1 VHQGLDVTQQTMG
14 TVTLWL
20 AGDVMTGRGIDQI
33 QAHPVA
39 PLLYERWVGDARDY
53 VRLAEQINGPVP
65 APVAPDYIWGDALA
79 EIERRQP
86 ELRLVNLETAVT
98 TSDEAW
104 PDKGINYRMH
114 PANIGCLTAARID
127 SCTLANNH
135 VLDWGR
141 PGLADTLHTLQQ
153 AGIQSA
159 GAGSNLETACA
170 PATLPLTGGAR
181 LLVFSWAG
189 PDSGVPTAWGATSQ
203 RSGVAL
209 LPDLTEA
216 SAQQVAARV
225 ARQRQPGDRV
235 MVSLHWGGNWGV
247 EVPQLH
253 RRFAQR
259 LIELGAAD
267 LVHGHSSHHPRPVE
281 VYRGR
286 LILYGCGDLINDYE
300 GIASQ
305 ERFDSSAVCLYFAQL
320 ARETGALKKLE
331 IVPMQLRR
339 LRLKHAQ
346 PSARHSLQSLFET
359 GSARFHTSLQAQAD
373 GSWQLRW

>member
-1 VHQGLDVTQQTMG
+1 MDTI
-14 TVTLWL
+14 TLWL
-20 AGDVMTGRGIDQI
+20 AGDVMTGRGIDQV

-39 PLLYERWVGDARDY
+39 PVLYESWVRDARDY
-53 VRLAEQINGPVP
+53 VRLAEQLNGPVP

-86 ELRLVNLETAVT
+86 EVRLVNLETAIT
-98 TSDEAW
+98 TSDQAW
-104 PDKGINYRMH
+104 PNKGIHYRMH

-127 SCTLANNH
+127 CCALANNH

-141 PGLADTLHTLQQ
+141 AGLIQTLHTLQQ
-153 AGIQSA
+153 AGIHSA
-159 GAGSNLETACA
+159 GAGSNADAACA
-170 PATLPLTGGAR
+170 PAPLPLAGGAR
-181 LLVFSWAG
+181 LLMFSWAT
-189 PDSGVPTAWGATSQ
+189 PDSGVPPSWSATAERAGI
-203 RSGVAL
+203 AL
-209 LPDLTEA
+209 LPDLNEA
-216 SAQQVAARV
+216 SAQQVAALV
-225 ARQRQPGDRV
+225 TRQRRPGDLV
-235 MVSLHWGGNWGV
+235 VVSLHWGGNWGV
-247 EVPQLH
+247 EVPQMH

-267 LVHGHSSHHPRPVE
+267 LVHGHSSHHPRPIE

-305 ERFDSSAVCLYFAQL
+305 ESFDPSAVCLYFAQL
-320 ARETGALKKLE
+320 SRETGALQQLE

-339 LRLKHAQ
+339 LRLAHAQ

-359 GSARFHTSLQAQAD
+359 EGRHFNTGVQTQAD
-373 GSWQLRW
+373 SSWRLRW

>member
-1 VHQGLDVTQQTMG
+1 MD

-20 AGDVMTGRGIDQI
+20 AGDVMTGRGIDQV

-39 PLLYERWVGDARDY
+39 PVLYESWVRDARDY
-53 VRLAEQINGPVP
+53 VRLAEQLNGPVP

-86 ELRLVNLETAVT
+86 ELRLVNLETAIT
-98 TSDEAW
+98 TSDQAW
-104 PDKGINYRMH
+104 PDKGIHYRMH

-127 SCTLANNH
+127 CCALANNH

-141 PGLADTLHTLQQ
+141 AGLIQTLHTLQQ
-153 AGIQSA
+153 AGIHSA
-159 GAGSNLETACA
+159 GAGSNADAACA
-170 PATLPLTGGAR
+170 PAPLPLAGGAR
-181 LLVFSWAG
+181 LLMFSWAT
-189 PDSGVPTAWGATSQ
+189 PDSGVPPSWSATAERAGI
-203 RSGVAL
+203 AL
-209 LPDLTEA
+209 LPDLNEA
-216 SAQQVAARV
+216 SAQQVAALV
-225 ARQRQPGDRV
+225 TRQRRPGDLV
-235 MVSLHWGGNWGV
+235 VVSLHWGGNWGV
-247 EVPQLH
+247 EVPQMH

-267 LVHGHSSHHPRPVE
+267 LVHGHSSHHPRPIE

-305 ERFDSSAVCLYFAQL
+305 ESFDPSAVCLYFAQL
-320 ARETGALKKLE
+320 SRETGALQQLE

-339 LRLKHAQ
+339 LRLAHAQ

-359 GSARFHTSLQAQAD
+359 EGRHFNTGVQTQAD
-373 GSWQLRW
+373 SSWRLRW